1 MREKFV
7 VVSYDIKDDAVR
19 SDIALRLQ
27 YHGLKRE
34 QYSVFIGNI
43 ESQKYEQMIQEL
55 LEFDLEEEDKI
66 ISFELCKN
74 CQKKIKFVDKERYE
88 RTGH

>member
-1 MREKFV
+1 MQFVDLPNIRLLYIGENMREKFV

-34 QYSVFIGNI
+34 QYSC
-43 ESQKYEQMIQEL
+43 IQ
-55 LEFDLEEEDKI
+55 DP
-66 ISFELCKN
+66 
-74 CQKKIKFVDKERYE
+74 
-88 RTGH
+88 T